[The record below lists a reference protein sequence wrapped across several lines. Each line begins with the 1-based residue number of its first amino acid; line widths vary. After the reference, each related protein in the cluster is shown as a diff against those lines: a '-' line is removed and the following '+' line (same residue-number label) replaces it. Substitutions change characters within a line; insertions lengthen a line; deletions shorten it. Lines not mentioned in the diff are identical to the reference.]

1 MGGIFVYYI
10 FYNRLIGFPSI
21 FCGILVNKII
31 KKIIISVFKFERQI
45 YINHPHPPTK
55 VKGKV
60 QQLCTYTLPHSDQ
73 KFPVRHAIFPPKQ
86 KRQLFA
92 LLLLWAQ
99 CTQNQQVKCRKKIL
113 LLVRT
118 FFKKCNI
125 FRISKK
131 LQFSIFTIMACFGDK
146 KMSDHTV
153 EGKFVYKGEP

>member
-1 MGGIFVYYI
+1 MVF
-10 FYNRLIGFPSI
+10 NQI
-21 FCGILVNKII
+21 FCGILGNKII
-31 KKIIISVFKFERQI
+31 KKIIKSVFKLEIQI

-73 KFPVRHAIFPPKQ
+73 KFPVRHAILPPKQ
-86 KRQLFA
+86 KRRLFA

-99 CTQNQQVKCRKKIL
+99 CTQNQQVKSRKKIL

-146 KMSDHTV
+146 KMSDLTV